1 MGALID
7 LWPRLNVPLYA
18 TPFTAAL
25 FEAKRAVRAGRA
37 ADSGQNRAAWA
48 GI

>member
-25 FEAKRAVRAGRA
+25 FEARRLSEPGAPKIPVNVVPLARHV
-37 ADSGQNRAAWA
+37 
-48 GI
+48 